1 MYPRLLIAI
10 LLLLSACQSKKSET
24 TTADSTATAIDTTTF
39 IPPINTREEEQVISF
54 AEFHSKYIKT
64 KKIETISLPIS
75 FIDSY
80 LGGTPVYESPEGA
93 FESIPKRNG
102 PVKVIGLLPDTSRFY
117 GIVYALELAGPDTFE
132 PSGYC
137 SPRIATFSREGKF
150 IARAEVITYSS
161 FDGASSCGKA
171 DNTQHGFIDKDLSFY
186 GMHALVYSCENEGM
200 GRLRPVM
207 ANDMNYGKV
216 SPDGTIFVV
225 KENHTDQGDDNTPP
239 FIGYSLLNEQALL
252 AKMKSNVNLEA
263 NDLLAF
269 FPSDDLRSQT
279 EHWVWY
285 SMRYLAEGK
294 SIVAAVRRIKTD
306 PGSRK
311 RQYGV
316 VVVNGDKRSEPYN
329 FYVED
334 NREIPNEPDISIL
347 YDRMMLIITSTL
359 DGKFVPEKVTLI
371 PFYNN
376 LSISLDQ
383 LAKADLIFERNWILA
398 HNGVKFDSPAL
409 QAQYAKYDWYKPT
422 VDKLNLD
429 DLPYHDRLAIDQ
441 LDEALKSK

>member
-1 MYPRLLIAI
+1 
-10 LLLLSACQSKKSET
+10 
-24 TTADSTATAIDTTTF
+24 
-39 IPPINTREEEQVISF
+39 
-54 AEFHSKYIKT
+54 
-64 KKIETISLPIS
+64 
-75 FIDSY
+75 
-80 LGGTPVYESPEGA
+80 
-93 FESIPKRNG
+93 
-102 PVKVIGLLPDTSRFY
+102 
-117 GIVYALELAGPDTFE
+117 
-132 PSGYC
+132 
-137 SPRIATFSREGKF
+137 
-150 IARAEVITYSS
+150 
-161 FDGASSCGKA
+161 
-171 DNTQHGFIDKDLSFY
+171 
-186 GMHALVYSCENEGM
+186 
-200 GRLRPVM
+200 
-207 ANDMNYGKV
+207 
-216 SPDGTIFVV
+216 
-225 KENHTDQGDDNTPP
+225 
-239 FIGYSLLNEQALL
+239 
-252 AKMKSNVNLEA
+252 
-263 NDLLAF
+263 
-269 FPSDDLRSQT
+269 
-279 EHWVWY
+279 
-285 SMRYLAEGK
+285 MRYLAEGK

-316 VVVNGDKRSEPYN
+316 VVVTGDKRSEPYN